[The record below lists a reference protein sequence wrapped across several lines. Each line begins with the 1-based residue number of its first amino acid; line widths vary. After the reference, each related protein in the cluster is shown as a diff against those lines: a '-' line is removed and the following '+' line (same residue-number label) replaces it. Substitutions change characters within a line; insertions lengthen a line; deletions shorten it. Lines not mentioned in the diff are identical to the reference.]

1 MLLLCKNTLHKIPFK
16 AEPENAGLDT
26 ADDFSTPTRLT
37 SAPPL
42 GLHETDFTF
51 VIREAPVKMN
61 FCASLV

>member
-26 ADDFSTPTRLT
+26 ADDFSTP
-37 SAPPL
+37 PL